1 MNPPT
6 SDEHGKA
13 EQPAPDEVS
22 YFSLVRVYPILRYLG
37 WALGAGLFLFAVGI
51 VVSGGGPW
59 WMLLIAALFSLFVSA
74 IFSATGTIT
83 ANLDKGVLKIHGLK
97 HQADVPMGAIAYV
110 GRAEFDR
117 RSANRMSRL
126 NMVGRAGPGLEIV
139 ARDASYVTVRVDDAE
154 ELMGA
159 MAKAGAH
166 PGAFQRTFPVDQ
178 VDYKHIREVRREQRG
193 DPSA

>member
-1 MNPPT
+1 
-6 SDEHGKA
+6 
-13 EQPAPDEVS
+13 
-22 YFSLVRVYPILRYLG
+22 
-37 WALGAGLFLFAVGI
+37 
-51 VVSGGGPW
+51 
-59 WMLLIAALFSLFVSA
+59 
-74 IFSATGTIT
+74 
-83 ANLDKGVLKIHGLK
+83 
-97 HQADVPMGAIAYV
+97 
-110 GRAEFDR
+110 
-117 RSANRMSRL
+117 
-126 NMVGRAGPGLEIV
+126 MVGRAGPGLEIV